1 MDQDYIE
8 FNNLE
13 FEQENRKFL
22 KKKRLKDDK
31 MFQETNDFSNS
42 ISINSNNNY
51 FQCSNKSDGFSSDF
65 SEEKYTDK
73 NENMDLSLEKFKNIM
88 NSDEK
93 YSNKEES
100 ISENGLYI
108 IQNNPTIIKNNN
120 NNINKKET
128 KYTQNN
134 IKNKKIKISDEDYLK
149 YGKRKYQKDNVS
161 QKLFKNFNDWII
173 NIIEN
178 KIPNSLRKKIFP
190 PDYDIFTHNT
200 NYKDIRF
207 FLDTQYKNILIMT
220 KKDKENLDK
229 LLILKGIKKQR
240 KYNETT
246 LNDKEFKDAE
256 ILLRKFKKI
265 EENEKIEDNKIIIF
279 IIDILIE
286 KGYKKADEEKIFFKK
301 DKDNFNQL
309 LVEYKIKKYFKN
321 QEKNE
326 NLIEDIEKIKTIE
339 ELKMTL
345 RELLLK
351 FFESKSKEFENFKME
366 VKENNKYYES
376 LYGFNLLILNESKTS
391 CGFIDMIER
400 NCDIPNNKIKT
411 LNHITNYFIN
421 KKINKN
427 EIDKYIELYPEKN
440 IDN

>member
-1 MDQDYIE
+1 MAQGYIE

-51 FQCSNKSDGFSSDF
+51 FQCSNKIDRFNSDF
-65 SEEKYTDK
+65 SDEKYTDK

-88 NSDEK
+88 NSDK
-93 YSNKEES
+93 KFSNKEES
-100 ISENGLYI
+100 ISENNLYI